1 LAIRAGARNRV
12 RHENGSPNP
21 VNASIYRL
29 SEGKPVRLISRNDTS
44 LVAALVI
51 GAVVL
56 FQQPLRFVFDAA
68 EEIERQYHLDLTQG
82 LGVLAVVFVFHMY
95 RKRVEAKTEAAAAAI
110 ETQQARLRSQEL
122 EQLVGLSRAL
132 ASVTD
137 FAGLSQVFSR
147 YLPTF
152 AREQAISLLISRQGC
167 WDVLLRDEGEHRTVE
182 QLETVADRALV
193 EEVGRDA
200 HRENL
205 RVGDVL
211 CFPLMIGVRPV
222 GIIQVHDVPALSPG
236 DCRALEAAASMAAI
250 AIRNVQ
256 SMIETR
262 ENSVR
267 DGLTGCFNRAHA
279 LETLNAELRRARRG
293 KIPLSLVMFDI
304 DDFKRVNDSYG
315 HATGDH
321 MLTEVGR
328 RLAEVLR
335 TSDLKCR
342 YGGDEFLVILPDT
355 PAAGARHVAE
365 SIRNAM
371 SHIALTIGDANVAVT
386 VSVGV
391 ATSEGEER
399 DAQFFVAL
407 VDKALYRAKQT
418 GRDRVCDTDVRAA
431 TPLRLAGNA

>member
-1 LAIRAGARNRV
+1 M
-12 RHENGSPNP
+12 
-21 VNASIYRL
+21 
-29 SEGKPVRLISRNDTS
+29 RLISRNDTS
-44 LVAALVI
+44 LVAALII
-51 GAVVL
+51 GALVL

-95 RKRVEAKTEAAAAAI
+95 RKRVEAKTEAAAATI

-137 FAGLSQVFSR
+137 FKGLSQVFSR

-152 AREQAISLLISRQGC
+152 AREQATSLLISRQGC
-167 WDVLLRDEGEHRTVE
+167 WDVLLRDEGEHRTTE
-182 QLETVADRALV
+182 QLEAVADLALV
-193 EEVGRDA
+193 ADAGRDA

-211 CFPLMIGVRPV
+211 CFPLMIGARPV

-256 SMIETR
+256 SLIETR

-267 DGLTGCFNRAHA
+267 DGLTGCFNRAHS
-279 LETLNAELRRARRG
+279 LDTLNAELRRARRG
-293 KIPLSLVMFDI
+293 PIPLSLVMFDI

-315 HATGDH
+315 HVTGDN
-321 MLTEVGR
+321 MLAEVGR
-328 RLAEVLR
+328 RLADVLR

-365 SIRNAM
+365 SIRDAM
-371 SHIALTIGDANVAVT
+371 SHIGVTIGDASVAVT

-391 ATSEGEER
+391 ATAQGDER

-407 VDKALYRAKQT
+407 ADKALYRAKQT
-418 GRDRVCDTDVRAA
+418 GRDRVCDAEVRTVA
-431 TPLRLAGNA
+431 PLRLAGSSNS

>member
-1 LAIRAGARNRV
+1 M
-12 RHENGSPNP
+12 
-21 VNASIYRL
+21 
-29 SEGKPVRLISRNDTS
+29 RLISRNDTS
-44 LVAALVI
+44 LVAALII
-51 GAVVL
+51 GALVL

-95 RKRVEAKTEAAAAAI
+95 RKRVEAKTEAAAATI

-137 FAGLSQVFSR
+137 FTGLSQVFSR

-152 AREQAISLLISRQGC
+152 ANEQAISLLISRQGC
-167 WDVLLRDEGEHRTVE
+167 WDVLLRDEGEHRTAE
-182 QLETVADRALV
+182 QLEAVADLALV
-193 EEVGRDA
+193 ADAGRDA

-211 CFPLMIGVRPV
+211 CFPLMIGARPV

-256 SMIETR
+256 SLLETR

-293 KIPLSLVMFDI
+293 PIPLSLVMFDI

-315 HATGDH
+315 HVTGDN
-321 MLTEVGR
+321 MLAEVGR
-328 RLAEVLR
+328 RLADVLR

-365 SIRNAM
+365 SIRDAM
-371 SHIALTIGDANVAVT
+371 SHIAVTIGDASVAVT

-391 ATSEGEER
+391 ATAQGDER

-407 VDKALYRAKQT
+407 ADKALYRAKQT
-418 GRDRVCDTDVRAA
+418 GRDHVCDAEVRTVA
-431 TPLRLAGNA
+431 PLRLAGSSNS